1 MKLRK
6 HIRADVLHKIYDEVQ
21 LGVPVARS
29 MRSHLPS
36 DSMTRPTVVNLLET
50 LAELKNTVDTTDA
63 DILAS
68 SLFPPWLDEHG
79 EVIQEQP
86 HNYDYTGCFPIG
98 RWQCGT

>member
-50 LAELKNTVDTTDA
+50 GGVT
-63 DILAS
+63 S
-68 SLFPPWLDEHG
+68 
-79 EVIQEQP
+79 
-86 HNYDYTGCFPIG
+86 
-98 RWQCGT
+98 